1 MTRKPTGLVLAFD
14 TTGNLGSVAVLD
26 PAAPEREVVE
36 TFTPSRRHA
45 ARLLPAIRSALRR
58 HGAAL
63 ADDEADGTD
72 PGLGGAGLALL
83 AATRGP
89 GSFTGL
95 RVGLATLGG
104 LAFALDRPAAGVSS
118 LEAAALADFL
128 RDRAP
133 RRRLALVDA
142 LRGEVFAAGFGSSS
156 DHPAHPAGRPLGPPR
171 VIRPEAVGR
180 LAHELQANCICGPGA
195 VRYREQIAAGVGG
208 AWIVS
213 DPAPLAPAT
222 ARLAIGL
229 RAADPEALP
238 RTLAPLY
245 LRDPDIHGQPVASSP
260 ASPGSRLE
268 TPIPARAPTSRT
280 RRP

>member
-45 ARLLPAIRSALRR
+45 ARLLPAIRSALGR
-58 HGAAL
+58 HGVAL
-63 ADDEADGTD
+63 TGDEADGTD

-128 RDRAP
+128 RDRVP

-142 LRGEVFAAGFGSSS
+142 LRGEVFAAGFGASP

-180 LAHELQANCICGPGA
+180 LAHELQATRICGPGA
-195 VRYREQIAAGVGG
+195 VRYREQIAAGLTDDGLDG
-208 AWIVS
+208 AWIVT

-222 ARLAIGL
+222 ARLAIGR
-229 RAADPEALP
+229 RAADPESLP

-245 LRDPDIHGQPVASSP
+245 LRDPDIHGSP
-260 ASPGSRLE
+260 A
-268 TPIPARAPTSRT
+268 APT
-280 RRP
+280 RPLRERVNPA